1 MNYLFCLL
9 NNTLSLHREAER
21 ASKPEQHAVPQTNHF
36 SSIKGSSQSESIQQT
51 HIEVAELRPQRDGDE
66 CYVYSKDIPED
77 PVKLIS
83 PGEMEMEVLSQS
95 GAHSR
100 PSSTL
105 PTQRNGLPSS
115 GIPPDQ
121 NGNVV
126 YKRGLVPRTDT
137 EKKVQRKTALAQ
149 VEHWV
154 KVQKGDPKRSVF
166 MDNVKILS

>member
-1 MNYLFCLL
+1 M
-9 NNTLSLHREAER
+9 
-21 ASKPEQHAVPQTNHF
+21 
-36 SSIKGSSQSESIQQT
+36 
-51 HIEVAELRPQRDGDE
+51 EVAELRPERDGEE
-66 CYVYSKDIPED
+66 CYVYSKEVFED
-77 PVKLIS
+77 PVKIS
-83 PGEMEMEVLSQS
+83 SGELEMEGISQS

-100 PSSTL
+100 PPSTV
-105 PTQRNGLPSS
+105 PAHRNGLPPS

-154 KVQKGDPKRSVF
+154 KVQKGDPKRSVLCVCAVIREK
-166 MDNVKILS
+166 NVRKAYRVICNTLIK